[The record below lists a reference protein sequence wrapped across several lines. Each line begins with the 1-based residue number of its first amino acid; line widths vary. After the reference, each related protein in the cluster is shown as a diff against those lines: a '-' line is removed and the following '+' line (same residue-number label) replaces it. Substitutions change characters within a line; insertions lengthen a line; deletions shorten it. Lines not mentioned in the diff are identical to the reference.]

1 MSRTCC
7 LCVILISCSQRRLRN
22 SIRILMFVKRGM
34 RMRSNCHL
42 SWRKSSTSVNETHQT
57 EQKTLSLSHTFSL
70 ISYSQNL
77 WSIALEKLINESKLN
92 KQMNQHFINPI
103 NHLFIEV
110 AKYLN
115 IEDFGKVF

>member
-1 MSRTCC
+1 MEKIINICKRNPSDRAED
-7 LCVILISCSQRRLRN
+7 VIPFPLFPLINLP
-22 SIRILMFVKRGM
+22 
-34 RMRSNCHL
+34 
-42 SWRKSSTSVNETHQT
+42 
-57 EQKTLSLSHTFSL
+57 
-70 ISYSQNL
+70 QNL